1 MFSLLNKSTWLI
13 LTGVLS
19 IGISSNCNAAT
30 WIAICNDGQNLQYNQ
45 TLNGKGLLYLKVKD
59 SSGKTHTWQ
68 IAKLDQTFYNG
79 TAICGTVPG
88 NGVGNAATGSNPV
101 TQVCANKSR
110 KTIYVKYK
118 HPYEVRPFESGVFC
132 NANVTVR

>member
-1 MFSLLNKSTWLI
+1 MDTSFDKIAWLI
-13 LTGVLS
+13 FASFFS
-19 IGISSNCNAAT
+19 IGISSTCNAST
-30 WIAICNDGQNLQYNQ
+30 WIAVCNDGQNLQYNQ

-59 SSGKTHTWQ
+59 SKGQTHTWQ
-68 IAKLDQTFYNG
+68 VAKLDQTFYNG

-88 NGVGNAATGSNPV
+88 NGVGNAATGGHPI

-110 KTIYVKYK
+110 ETIYVKYK